1 MDERLKPESLLMVGD
16 TPDPFTAEAHLI
28 LAVMKIAARD
38 GFGTVLPRKLITD
51 AAAAA
56 ETAIEIMLG
65 HHKGADFLPT
75 GDGA

>member
-16 TPDPFTAEAHLI
+16 TPDPFTVESHLI
-28 LAVMKIAARD
+28 LAVMKIPARD
-38 GFGTVLPRKLITD
+38 GLGTVLPRKLITD
-51 AAAAA
+51 AAQAA

-65 HHKGADFLPT
+65 HHEHTTFLPT